1 MRRPTIIILS
11 CMSFIAGTIVGY
23 NFLFSPNF
31 WWTVFCIFSALA
43 SLLLSRRLKFI
54 PIVLCGAVLGLAIIT
69 YQQNY
74 ISQYGLSG
82 STYKK
87 LEISGDV
94 KGDPYWDKDRNYVF
108 TLTNLNVDGASRVG
122 DVRIKTFSSAVKEGY
137 RVTVV
142 GKIFPIMA
150 KPGYQISYGTVKIA
164 SFNQP
169 VMVMAKQLFYSGIDR
184 SLEESP
190 AGFLKGILVGAR
202 SSLPLPLQQTLNEV
216 GLSHIVAVSGYNL
229 TILVVIL
236 QRLLKKRWLWA
247 SLIISLALVWSF
259 TILTGASASI
269 LRAAVMATVF
279 LIASYYGRP
288 LSVFTCISITAAI
301 TLLINPSSAVE
312 DIGWQLSFLSLIG
325 IVVLAPIITTIL
337 PKKTPLLSD
346 LVAVTFAAQIATV
359 PYLLYL
365 FGSYSIA
372 SIISNMVLM
381 PIIPL
386 MMLAGFLIAIVGI
399 LAPSWGY
406 ILASPLAK
414 LISIIFDFL
423 QYLQSQKGLIVV
435 VRPQTYVLVI
445 WYLLI
450 CILGAIVYHRNL
462 DTSLASFQMPDRL
475 VK

>member
-1 MRRPTIIILS
+1 
-11 CMSFIAGTIVGY
+11 
-23 NFLFSPNF
+23 
-31 WWTVFCIFSALA
+31 
-43 SLLLSRRLKFI
+43 
-54 PIVLCGAVLGLAIIT
+54 
-69 YQQNY
+69 
-74 ISQYGLSG
+74 
-82 STYKK
+82 
-87 LEISGDV
+87 
-94 KGDPYWDKDRNYVF
+94 
-108 TLTNLNVDGASRVG
+108 
-122 DVRIKTFSSAVKEGY
+122 
-137 RVTVV
+137 
-142 GKIFPIMA
+142 
-150 KPGYQISYGTVKIA
+150 
-164 SFNQP
+164 
-169 VMVMAKQLFYSGIDR
+169 
-184 SLEESP
+184 
-190 AGFLKGILVGAR
+190 
-202 SSLPLPLQQTLNEV
+202 
-216 GLSHIVAVSGYNL
+216 
-229 TILVVIL
+229 
-236 QRLLKKRWLWA
+236 
-247 SLIISLALVWSF
+247 
-259 TILTGASASI
+259 
-269 LRAAVMATVF
+269 MATVF

-312 DIGWQLSFLSLIG
+312 DIGWQLSFLSLTG

-406 ILASPLAK
+406 KLASPLAK

-423 QYLQSQKGLIVV
+423 QYFQSQKGLIVV